1 MVLAILPTSFRCR
14 AALLGHLVDKIQSS
28 GNPDVVI
35 EGARILA
42 ENPDVGLSAAFLRA
56 TLVDALAIGRLD
68 LGQVCRAAQVLI
80 GADSHQGVQ
89 DDLSGLLCEA
99 LIWRMEELRPNVVCE
114 LFACLPLIAQAGEKG
129 PFSKADVGSLY
140 LEEGGRG
147 VRNPLI
153 P

>member
-1 MVLAILPTSFRCR
+1 MTSSGASIFISCISDSPLLVLTLILHTSFHCR

-56 TLVDALAIGRLD
+56 ALVDALAIGRLD

-80 GADSHQGVQ
+80 GADSHQG
-89 DDLSGLLCEA
+89 S
-99 LIWRMEELRPNVVCE
+99 N
-114 LFACLPLIAQAGEKG
+114 
-129 PFSKADVGSLY
+129 SL
-140 LEEGGRG
+140 
-147 VRNPLI
+147 
-153 P
+153 